1 MLLNHDNDDD
11 EETFGEY
18 VESTNQLR
26 RLRVRR
32 DAEKKDSMEM
42 TAKMFFP
49 LILMD
54 ISMTHFLVTQQM
66 FFHDSH
72 I

>member
-1 MLLNHDNDDD
+1 M
-11 EETFGEY
+11 
-18 VESTNQLR
+18 
-26 RLRVRR
+26 RR

-49 LILMD
+49 LILME
-54 ISMTHFLVTQQM
+54 ISMTHFLMTQQA
-66 FFHDSH
+66 FFQDSL